1 MCPKI
6 SQNHKQHVVGNAG
19 RYQVS
24 VWHFS
29 AIPTS
34 REHPDIESTDRY
46 IQIASQAAQTLNLA
60 ALTQRT
66 TARQVEG
73 DPGDTPKSVG
83 SQESSDARLP
93 ARFSGSRGS
102 LSFLPVALILEVPG
116 TLAGVFWKTQ
126 ICNQQVA
133 SKNWS
138 A

>member
-46 IQIASQAAQTLNLA
+46 IQIASQAALLEPCT

-73 DPGDTPKSVG
+73 DPGDTPKSAG

-102 LSFLPVALILEVPG
+102 LSLPVALILEVPG

-126 ICNQQVA
+126 ICNQQAA